1 MCEKRSMMGFS
12 NLILCFRLGQ
22 KMVNVFKQR
31 MTADVDG
38 EFVVFLIGM
47 RINKLWKIHKWFPV
61 AMAMPKMVNELYK
74 NPEMG
79 LISHE
84 SWFGRTTIMVQYWKS
99 FGHLEKY
106 ANSKDSNHLPAWVEF
121 NKNIRSNGEVGIWH
135 ETYLSKKGS
144 YECVYNNMP
153 QFGLAK
159 VGRHVSATGK
169 LNSARERIRGN
180 DT

>member
-1 MCEKRSMMGFS
+1 
-12 NLILCFRLGQ
+12 
-22 KMVNVFKQR
+22 MVKIFEER

-47 RINKLWKIHKWFPV
+47 RINKPWKINKWLPV
-61 AMAMPKMVNELYK
+61 AMAMPKMIDELYK
-74 NPEMG
+74 KPEMG

-84 SWFGRTTIMVQYWKS
+84 SWFGRTSIMVQYWKS
-99 FGHLEKY
+99 FEHLEKY
-106 ANSKDSNHLPAWVEF
+106 ARSKDSIHFPAWLEF
-121 NKNIRSNGEVGIWH
+121 NKKVGSSGDVGIWH

-159 VGRHVSATGK
+159 VGNHVSAKGK
-169 LNSARERIRGN
+169 FNSAKERMKDKIFDSQLSN
-180 DT
+180 